1 MNEKIKRCPFCGG
14 LAITDP
20 STQNNDTA
28 FMMALMREDD
38 IYKLAQKYL
47 QEAQS

>member
-20 STQNNDTA
+20 STKNNTYIIDV
-28 FMMALMREDD
+28 FVLSALLFQTG
-38 IYKLAQKYL
+38 IAPSKTQ
-47 QEAQS
+47 